1 MNTLKEDKNEYEDE
15 NERIKVYLKIKPS
28 FTSDKIFYNVS
39 KDKKILSLLDDLTLD
54 DPKKSKKI
62 EVDKIFTNRDENS
75 YIYEEIMRNC
85 VKNSLN
91 GENYT
96 FISYGDSNSEKH
108 SLIIGTPDCYENI
121 NNRGVFPRLLE
132 SYINKIDSNEIL
144 SDTISLNLS
153 YIMINDNNLIDLTQ
167 LMGSDKN
174 YLEKLSKDDYLN
186 KYAKELKIDEK
197 NNIYNTNLLKA
208 IKKTPVEKANDS
220 LFFLLQLLNLFY
232 KLEASSNH
240 FLTWS
245 YFIIILYV
253 TDNNGK
259 TVSTISFIILPGNE
273 ILLHRRAKAKSI
285 IGEVKRDSITNIFRT
300 NAVECYN
307 VIEDILDNLEIKNEE
322 NDNNNI
328 NNNINNNNNNKK
340 KENANIQKRK
350 SKVENKKEIRSK
362 LFNLIGKLS
371 FDINDKK
378 AQYDRKY
385 VIIGSMFGNSG
396 YISNTKDTL
405 KFLMSCKK
413 ISGQKVLNANKRHS
427 YIDFNFFKE
436 KLKAKNDQIYDL
448 ESKLKTQEGK
458 VKQLNALMDNKE
470 ENYKALQENY
480 KVQIKSLK
488 EELGFYGDINNLLKK
503 DENSEDYEYAMKIR
517 HLTEN
522 NKIKNTKIDE
532 LKQQITQIEI
542 VIQQLRTLLNV
553 KENDFTMLDIVRS
566 AREAREKK
574 KEEMKIRNK
583 TGDKIEDLQKK
594 NKILENKINGIKNEI
609 NSKKNIINALPEIFS
624 TNMNVI
630 KNLENLNLENNSE
643 SNKWIGNNKNSA
655 NDIINR
661 IKTEAN
667 KEKNIIINKYE
678 NILNQNKNNII
689 EQDKRLNNIT
699 QEFNIIK
706 NKYLDELVTI
716 YKSIINIINC
726 YRKTFQNNDNIF
738 INKDKF
744 DKIFSREEKAIN
756 PISLPLLYNELGKIG
771 YGHFQLSNK
780 KVKPKKKVIKSKY
793 YNNIVEE
800 IDPEKDNNEKE
811 AKKFNYLNKQERN
824 KRINNIF
831 NILFEENN
839 LQISEDL
846 KLPLNKEMIDKK
858 NNIFSKLQKK
868 TDSQLINMDTE
879 ELKQYCKNNMK
890 KMEEIEN
897 FINAYFNGKNK
908 FSNFDPAKERTE
920 EINQKLLIINKN
932 IQILTDKC
940 KKNTLLFE
948 QGDKVVQNL
957 RNENSILKKKIQEKN
972 IGTNIINSKTKPINH
987 FNKTKSKLKVQNLYN
1002 SILTTTSSNN
1012 VGNNNNLLIQDTT
1025 KGFFDT
1031 YSTRGTNEKID
1042 FNLTE
1047 NNTHNKKRPIS
1058 SFNKINPY
1066 FLVVENS

>member
-1 MNTLKEDKNEYEDE
+1 MNTLNEDKNEYEDE

-28 FTSDKIFYNVS
+28 LASDKIFYNVS
-39 KDKKILSLLDDLTLD
+39 KDRKILSLLDDLTLD
-54 DPKKSKKI
+54 DSKKSKKI
-62 EVDKIFTNRDENS
+62 EVDKIFTNKDENS
-75 YIYEEIMRNC
+75 YLYEEIMRNC

-91 GENYT
+91 GDNYT
-96 FISYGDSNSEKH
+96 FVSYGDSNSEKH

-121 NNRGVFPRLLE
+121 NNRGIFPRLLE

-153 YIMINDNNLIDLTQ
+153 YIMINENNLIDLTQ
-167 LMGSDKN
+167 LMGIEKN
-174 YLEKLSKDDYLN
+174 TLEKLSKDDYLT

-197 NNIYNTNLLKA
+197 NNIYNTNFLKS

-285 IGEVKRDSITNIFRT
+285 IGEARRDSISALFRV
-300 NAVECYN
+300 NAIECYN

-322 NDNNNI
+322 NDN
-328 NNNINNNNNNKK
+328 KK
-340 KENANIQKRK
+340 KEKTNSPRRRSSID
-350 SKVENKKEIRSK
+350 NKKEIRSR

-371 FDINDKK
+371 FDINNKS

-413 ISGQKVLNANKRHS
+413 LSGQKVLNTNKKHN

-448 ESKLKTQEGK
+448 ESKLKTQETK
-458 VKQLNALMDNKE
+458 VKELNALMDNKE

-488 EELGFYGDINNLLKK
+488 EELGFYGNIENLLKK

-517 HLTEN
+517 NLTEN
-522 NKIKNTKIDE
+522 NKMKNTKIDE
-532 LKQQITQIEI
+532 LKEQIAQIEI
-542 VIQQLRTLLNV
+542 VIEQLRTLLNI

-609 NSKKNIINALPEIFS
+609 NSKKNIIKELPEIFS
-624 TNMNVI
+624 NNMNVI
-630 KNLENLNLENNSE
+630 KNLENLENVSE
-643 SNKWIGNNKNSA
+643 SKKWFGNNKNNG

-667 KEKNIIINKYE
+667 KEKNTIINKYE
-678 NILNQNKNNII
+678 NILNQNKNNIK
-689 EQDKRLNNIT
+689 EQDKKLNSIT

-716 YKSIINIINC
+716 YKSIINIINY
-726 YRKTFQNNDNIF
+726 YRKVFQSNDSIF
-738 INKDKF
+738 ISKDKF
-744 DKIFSREEKAIN
+744 DKILNREEKAIN

-771 YGHFQLSNK
+771 YGHFQLSNRA
-780 KVKPKKKVIKSKY
+780 VKPKKKVIKSKY
-793 YNNIVEE
+793 YKNIVED
-800 IDPEKDNNEKE
+800 IDKEKE
-811 AKKFNYLNKQERN
+811 NNKNENKQFNYLNKKERN
-824 KRINNIF
+824 KRLNNIF

-846 KLPLNKEMIDKK
+846 KLPLNNEMIDKK
-858 NNIFSKLQKK
+858 NIIFSKLQKK
-868 TDSQLINMDTE
+868 TDSQLINMNID

-890 KMEEIEN
+890 KMTEIED
-897 FINAYFNGKNK
+897 FINTYFKGKIK
-908 FSNFDPAKERTE
+908 FSNFDPSKERTD
-920 EINQKLLIINKN
+920 EINKKLLIINNN
-932 IQILTDKC
+932 IQILTDKYNN
-940 KKNTLLFE
+940 NTLLFE
-948 QGDKVVQNL
+948 QGDKLIQNL
-957 RNENSILKKKIQEKN
+957 RNENNILKKKLEEKYKRQN
-972 IGTNIINSKTKPINH
+972 FIRGKSRPINQ
-987 FNKTKSKLKVQNLYN
+987 FNKAKSQLKVQNFYN
-1002 SILTTTSSNN
+1002 SILTTTSSNKA
-1012 VGNNNNLLIQDTT
+1012 GNNNLLKLDTN

-1031 YSTRGTNEKID
+1031 YSTRGTNEKNE
-1042 FNLTE
+1042 FNLTD
-1047 NNTHNKKRPIS
+1047 NNSIVHNIKRPIS
-1058 SFNKINPY
+1058 SINKINPY
-1066 FLVVENS
+1066 FLVVENL

>member
-1 MNTLKEDKNEYEDE
+1 MNTLKEDNEYDDE

-62 EVDKIFTNRDENS
+62 EVDKIFTNKDENS
-75 YIYEEIMRNC
+75 YLYEEIMRNC

-153 YIMINDNNLIDLTQ
+153 YIMINDNKLIDLTQ

-174 YLEKLSKDDYLN
+174 HLEKLSKEDYLN

-197 NNIYNTNLLKA
+197 NNIYNTNLLKT
-208 IKKTPVEKANDS
+208 IKKTPVEKANDP

-232 KLEASSNH
+232 KLEASNNH

-273 ILLHRRAKAKSI
+273 ILLHRRVKTKSI
-285 IGEVKRDSITNIFRT
+285 IGEARRDSISNIFRT
-300 NAVECYN
+300 NAIECYN

-322 NDNNNI
+322 SDNNNV
-328 NNNINNNNNNKK
+328 NINKK
-340 KENANIQKRK
+340 KEKENTNVQKRK
-350 SKVENKKEIRSK
+350 SKVEIKKEIKSK
-362 LFNLIGKLS
+362 LFNFIGKLS
-371 FDINDKK
+371 FDINNKQ

-413 ISGQKVLNANKRHS
+413 LSGQKVHNVNKRNS
-427 YIDFNFFKE
+427 FIDFNFFKE

-448 ESKLKTQEGK
+448 QSKLKTQESK
-458 VKQLNALMDNKE
+458 VKELNLLMDNKE

-609 NSKKNIINALPEIFS
+609 NSKKNIINGLPEIFS
-624 TNMNVI
+624 NNMNVI
-630 KNLENLNLENNSE
+630 KNLENFNLENYE
-643 SNKWIGNNKNSA
+643 SNKWFGNNRNNSS
-655 NDIINR
+655 DIINR

-667 KEKNIIINKYE
+667 KEKKTIINKYE
-678 NILNQNKNNII
+678 NILNQNKNNIK
-689 EQDKRLNNIT
+689 EQDKRINNIT

-706 NKYLDELVTI
+706 NKYLDELVLI
-716 YKSIINIINC
+716 YKSIINIINL
-726 YRKTFQNNDNIF
+726 YRKAFQNNDNIF

-756 PISLPLLYNELGKIG
+756 PISLPLLYSELGKIG

-793 YNNIVEE
+793 YKNIVED
-800 IDPEKDNNEKE
+800 IDIEKE
-811 AKKFNYLNKQERN
+811 NNKDENKKFNYLNKQERN

-846 KLPLNKEMIDKK
+846 KLPLNQEMIDKK
-858 NNIFSKLQKK
+858 NIIFSKLQKK

-879 ELKQYCKNNMK
+879 ELKQYCRNNMK

-897 FINAYFNGKNK
+897 FINAYFEGKNK
-908 FSNFDPAKERTE
+908 ISNFDPAKERTE
-920 EINQKLLIINKN
+920 EINQKLLILNKN

-972 IGTNIINSKTKPINH
+972 KRTNVISGKTKPMNH
-987 FNKTKSKLKVQNLYN
+987 FNKTKSQLKIQNLYN

-1012 VGNNNNLLIQDTT
+1012 VGNNKNILIHDTT

-1047 NNTHNKKRPIS
+1047 NNSNNKKRPIS
-1058 SFNKINPY
+1058 SVNKINPY
-1066 FLVVENS
+1066 FLVVENL

>member
-39 KDKKILSLLDDLTLD
+39 KDKKVLSLLDDLTLD

-75 YIYEEIMRNC
+75 YLYEEIMRNC

-153 YIMINDNNLIDLTQ
+153 YIMINENNLIDLTQ

-174 YLEKLSKDDYLN
+174 SLEKLSKDDYLN

-197 NNIYNTNLLKA
+197 NNLYNTNLLKS
-208 IKKTPVEKANDS
+208 IKKTPVEKANDP

-232 KLEASSNH
+232 KFEASSNH

-285 IGEVKRDSITNIFRT
+285 IGETRRDSISNIFRT
-300 NAVECYN
+300 NAIECYN

-322 NDNNNI
+322 NGNNI
-328 NNNINNNNNNKK
+328 NNNIKK
-340 KENANIQKRK
+340 KESTNIQKRK
-350 SKVENKKEIRSK
+350 SKIENKKEIKSK
-362 LFNLIGKLS
+362 LFNFIGKLS
-371 FDINDKK
+371 FDINNKQ

-413 ISGQKVLNANKRHS
+413 LSGQKILNANKRHS

-436 KLKAKNDQIYDL
+436 KLKAKNEQIYDL
-448 ESKLKTQEGK
+448 ESKLKTQESK
-458 VKQLNALMDNKE
+458 VKELNILMDNKE

-503 DENSEDYEYAMKIR
+503 DENSEDYEYAMNIR
-517 HLTEN
+517 NLTEN

-609 NSKKNIINALPEIFS
+609 NSKKNIINGLPEIFS
-624 TNMNVI
+624 NNMNVI
-630 KNLENLNLENNSE
+630 KNLENLENNSE
-643 SNKWIGNNKNSA
+643 SNKWFGNNKNNS

-667 KEKNIIINKYE
+667 KEKNTIINKYE
-678 NILNQNKNNII
+678 NIINQNKNNIK

-706 NKYLDELVTI
+706 NKYLDELVII
-716 YKSIINIINC
+716 YKSIINIINY
-726 YRKTFQNNDNIF
+726 YRKAFQNNDNIF

-744 DKIFSREEKAIN
+744 DKIFIREEKAIN

-780 KVKPKKKVIKSKY
+780 KVKPKKVIKSKFY
-793 YNNIVEE
+793 KNKVEE
-800 IDPEKDNNEKE
+800 TDSEKKNNENE
-811 AKKFNYLNKQERN
+811 TKKFNYLNKEERN
-824 KRINNIF
+824 KRLNNIF

-839 LQISEDL
+839 LQVSEDL

-879 ELKQYCKNNMK
+879 ELIQYCKNNMK
-890 KMEEIEN
+890 KMEEIEI
-897 FINAYFNGKNK
+897 FINAYFKGENK
-908 FSNFDPAKERTE
+908 FSNFDPAKERIE
-920 EINQKLLIINKN
+920 EINQKLQLINKN
-932 IQILTDKC
+932 IQILTEKY

-957 RNENSILKKKIQEKN
+957 RNENNILKKKIQEKN
-972 IGTNIINSKTKPINH
+972 KGTNLINGKTKQINQ
-987 FNKTKSKLKVQNLYN
+987 FNKTKSQLKAQNLYN

-1012 VGNNNNLLIQDTT
+1012 NGNNNLLIYDTT

-1031 YSTRGTNEKID
+1031 NSTRGTNDKID

-1047 NNTHNKKRPIS
+1047 NNIHNKKRPIS
-1058 SFNKINPY
+1058 SVNKINPY
-1066 FLVVENS
+1066 FLVAEN